1 MLTLGAHGLDR
12 DRDRGWSRVLRDG
25 GVLLLATLVVTAV
38 SWAVRGDRLPL
49 RPDPAIYELELAA
62 PLVQPA
68 DALVLYD
75 EGEVLFADTRT
86 VPRDGVIIPGAF
98 PLRPDTLDDDLLAV
112 FDFLE
117 PETPLLLYGDGSLAA
132 TSGVAARLIERGYA
146 DVRILAGGVSG
157 WRKAGGDVRPA
168 DPEAG
173 S

>member
-1 MLTLGAHGLDR
+1 MLTVGSHTLDR
-12 DRDRGWSRVLRDG
+12 DRDRGWSRILREA

-38 SWAVRGDRLPL
+38 SWSLRSDRLPL
-49 RPDPAIYELELAA
+49 RANPAVYELELAA

-68 DALVLYD
+68 AALALYD

-86 VPRDGVIIPGAF
+86 DPGSGAIIPGAF

-117 PETPLLLYGDGSLAA
+117 SETPLLLYGDGSLVV

-146 DVRILAGGVSG
+146 DVRILAGGMAA
-157 WRKAGGDVRPA
+157 WRKAGGEVRLNDA
-168 DPEAG
+168 EAG